1 MEYRKAYII
10 DNKEICKDIY
20 KLSIK
25 GDFKGLPGQFYMIRS
40 WDKEPLLS
48 RPISIYS
55 IEDNKLEFLYGVV
68 GQGTK
73 LLSEL
78 KKEDSIKLL
87 GPLGN
92 GFPVKGIKGKI
103 ALVSGGIGI
112 APFYET
118 VKNLKGCQVDL
129 YAGFKEKSY
138 SIDEFKK
145 YTNNIYI
152 TTETGEQGQKGYITE
167 SLEVNEYDMVLCCGP
182 EVMMK
187 KVIKMCKQED
197 IPVYVSM
204 EKHMACGVGACLGC
218 TCKTKNGNKRTCKEG
233 PVFLGDE
240 LDE

>member
-1 MEYRKAYII
+1 MEYKKAYII
-10 DNKEICKDIY
+10 DNKEIFKNVY
-20 KLSIK
+20 RLSIK
-25 GDFKGLPGQFYMIRS
+25 GDFQGLAGQFYMIRS
-40 WDKEPLLS
+40 WEKEPFLS

-55 IEDNKLEFLYGVV
+55 AEDNKLEFLYAVV

-78 KKEDSIKLL
+78 KKQDSIHLL

-92 GFPVKGIKGKI
+92 GFPIKDIKGKI

-112 APFYET
+112 APFYEV
-118 VKNLKGCQVDL
+118 VKNLKGCKIDL
-129 YAGFKEKSY
+129 YSGFKEKSY
-138 SIDEFKK
+138 LIEEFKK

-152 TTETGEQGQKGYITE
+152 TTETGEEGKKGYITE
-167 SLEVNEYDMVLCCGP
+167 ILEVNKYDMVLCCGP

-187 KVIKMCKQED
+187 KVIKMCKQEEVS
-197 IPVYVSM
+197 VYVSI
-204 EKHMACGVGACLGC
+204 ERHMACGLGACLGC
-218 TCKTKNGNKRTCKEG
+218 TCKTKNGNKRICKEG